1 MHLTYSHTYINIKL
15 YVVCVMHSEMD
26 LWRENANW
34 NPKLYVGETEVECV
48 FANVSMC
55 SWVALGAP
63 NAGIYSVPN
72 ECDI

>member
-1 MHLTYSHTYINIKL
+1 MLI
-15 YVVCVMHSEMD
+15 
-26 LWRENANW
+26 
-34 NPKLYVGETEVECV
+34 ETQNCMLERQCV

-63 NAGIYSVPN
+63 NAGIYSLPN